1 MIYRYTSVYFNVIK
15 TTKSMSLLVDSIV
28 PEGIISLVRTSVL
41 VSNLKFHNVQHYA
54 AGVSTEA
61 GNVRPSGAPSSTHY
75 QGVCVVHCLCSSH
88 RYTSLSLKPP
98 SRCHCWW
105 IVYRCELHRQ
115 C

>member
-1 MIYRYTSVYFNVIK
+1 
-15 TTKSMSLLVDSIV
+15 MSLLVDRFV

-41 VSNLKFHNVQHYA
+41 VSYLKFHNVQQYA

-61 GNVRPSGAPSSTHY
+61 GNVYPSGAPTSTHY

-88 RYTSLSLKPP
+88 RYTSLSIKPP

-105 IVYRCELHRQ
+105 TLLSPRASLAWNALRCLSQ
-115 C
+115 I